1 MTDTASPTT
10 LVTGGADGIG
20 WAIARRFAV
29 AGHAVAIA
37 DIDGGRAAARAAEL
51 GPAHLGL
58 ACDVA
63 DPDSVAATC
72 ERVAATLG
80 TPDVLVNNAGIGDVN
95 VPTVE
100 QDAGHF
106 RRVLDVHLAGTFLM
120 SQRVATAM
128 IAGGRG
134 GAIVNLASIA
144 AFAGLPRRNAYG
156 AAKAG
161 IVALTRNM
169 ACEWAAAGIRVT
181 AVAPGYVETELVR
194 GLVAQ
199 GLLDPDLI
207 RRRTPMGRMIAPT
220 EIAEAVWFLAS
231 PAASAITGTV
241 LTVDAGWSAFG
252 AAGDAFSAAAR
263 S

>member
-1 MTDTASPTT
+1 MTDNSPRITV
-10 LVTGGADGIG
+10 VTGGADGIG
-20 WAIARRFAV
+20 WAVARRFA
-29 AGHAVAIA
+29 AGGHTVAIA
-37 DIDGGRAAARAAEL
+37 DIDASRAAARAGEL

-58 ACDVA
+58 GCDVA
-63 DPDSVAATC
+63 DPASVAAAC
-72 ERVAATLG
+72 ERIGDSLG

-95 VPTVE
+95 LPTVE

-106 RRVLDVHLAGTFLM
+106 RRVLDVHLSGTFLM
-120 SQRVATAM
+120 SRHIAAAM
-128 IAGGRG
+128 IATGRG
-134 GAIVNLASIA
+134 GAIVNFASIA

-161 IVALTRNM
+161 IVAMTRNM
-169 ACEWAAAGIRVT
+169 ACEWAASGIRVT

-207 RRRTPMGRMIAPT
+207 RRRTPMGRLIAPE

-231 PAASAITGTV
+231 PAASAITGAV
-241 LTVDAGWSAFG
+241 LTADAGWSAFG
-252 AAGDAFSAAAR
+252 AAGDAFSAEAR

>member
-1 MTDTASPTT
+1 MAPNSPRIT
-10 LVTGGADGIG
+10 LVTGGAEGIG
-20 WAIARRFAV
+20 WAMARRFA
-29 AGHAVAIA
+29 AGSHAVAIA
-37 DIDGGRAAARAAEL
+37 DIDGARAAARAAEL
-51 GPAHLGL
+51 GPDHLGL

-63 DPDSVAATC
+63 DAESVAAAC
-72 ERVAATLG
+72 ERVSVTLG

-100 QDAGHF
+100 QDATHF
-106 RRVLDVHLAGTFLM
+106 RRVLDVHLSGTFLM

-128 IAGGRG
+128 IAAGRG
-134 GAIVNLASIA
+134 GAIVNFASIA

-161 IVALTRNM
+161 IVAMTRNM

-181 AVAPGYVETELVR
+181 AVAPGYVETDLVR
-194 GLVAQ
+194 NLVAQ

-207 RRRTPMGRMIAPT
+207 RRRTPMGRMIAPE

-241 LTVDAGWSAFG
+241 LSVDAGWSAFG
-252 AAGDAFSAAAR
+252 AAGDAFSAAER